1 MAAGG
6 QVGQGLRASRG
17 RWRYSGRDVSRLLV
31 TGMIPGPAEAGGRF
45 SHPLEIK
52 CGHHFECAQTQEKAS
67 ATFCPPSA
75 TWFLR
80 CWARNPVTVNIFRNL
95 LVRNSSVFFLQCW
108 ASSPFESFETPL
120 IVWYMVPFHML
131 FLPVM
136 CFLGGVPGN
145 EGDSDSWYWLS
156 VGCSWC
162 LHHPHAMLSRFFTE
176 MIFFDFSQ

>member
-1 MAAGG
+1 MCKLRRTPLLLSLCPQPPGSFSAGHG
-6 QVGQGLRASRG
+6 ILWQ
-17 RWRYSGRDVSRLLV
+17 WIYSETSWWEILV
-31 TGMIPGPAEAGGRF
+31 F
-45 SHPLEIK
+45 S
-52 CGHHFECAQTQEKAS
+52 
-67 ATFCPPSA
+67 
-75 TWFLR
+75 
-80 CWARNPVTVNIFRNL
+80 
-95 LVRNSSVFFLQCW
+95 LQRW

-162 LHHPHAMLSRFFTE
+162 LCHPHAMLSRFFTE
-176 MIFFDFSQ
+176 MIFFIFTVVLWGSLSYHPLFYRAWNWGSERGWSTWPKHTELVRIRTGLNTKV